1 MNGCTETGKPRIAIL
16 MAVYEPRLDWL
27 REQLLSLNAQ
37 TYPNLRLY
45 VRDDGSAESVFAEI
59 TACLQNCITAFPYEI
74 ARNEKNLGSNKTFER
89 LTRDAQGDF
98 FAYCDQDDVWHEDKL
113 EILEQAMQRSNSLLV
128 CSDMHIIDSDG
139 NRMADSITKVRRH
152 HVFLSGKGLAPELL
166 FRNFVTGCTMLV
178 QAQEAKA
185 AIPFC
190 PYMVHDQYIAL
201 WCAARGSILS
211 LPQPLVNYRI
221 HGENQ
226 TGLMAGV
233 ADKASYGTVR
243 IKQAAMRM
251 QWLND
256 RFPCE
261 DSLRQTIREAM
272 LWTRAREQNWTHHG
286 GTRTVWK
293 YRHFSRFSAAAEI
306 LLKNA
311 PDRLF
316 MEAIRLAQKNCI

>member
-16 MAVYEPRLDWL
+16 MAVYEPRMDWL

-89 LTRDAQGDF
+89 LTQDAQGKF

-113 EILEQAMQRSNSLLV
+113 EILELAMRKSNALLV
-128 CSDMHIIDSDG
+128 CSDVYIIDAGG
-139 NRMADSITKVRRH
+139 NRTADSITEVRRH
-152 HVFLSGKGLAPELL
+152 HVFLSGKGLAPKLL

-201 WCAARGSILS
+201 WCAAHGSVMS
-211 LPQPLVNYRI
+211 LPRQLVDYRI
-221 HGENQ
+221 HGGNQ
-226 TGLMAGV
+226 TGLLTGV
-233 ADKASYGTVR
+233 TDKASYGAVR
-243 IKQAAMRM
+243 IKQAVLRM

-256 RFPCE
+256 NFPCG
-261 DSLRQTIREAM
+261 DSLRQTIREAL
-272 LWTRAREQNWTHHG
+272 LWAQARERSWTHHG
-286 GTRTVWK
+286 GANTVWK
-293 YRHFSRFSAAAEI
+293 YRHFSCFSAVAEI
-306 LLKNA
+306 LLRSVPEK
-311 PDRLF
+311 LF
-316 MEAIRLAQKNCI
+316 MKAVRLAQKNRV